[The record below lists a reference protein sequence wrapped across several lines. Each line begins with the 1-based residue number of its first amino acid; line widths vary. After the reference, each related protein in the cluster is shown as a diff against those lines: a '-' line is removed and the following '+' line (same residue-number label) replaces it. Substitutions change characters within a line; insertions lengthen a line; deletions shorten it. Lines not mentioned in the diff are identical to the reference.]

1 MFVTKYEVYLNRID
15 SFFTSRLKNQSVEI
29 HCTDRRWREWAYV
42 LICIT
47 FRRKI
52 FELL

>member
-1 MFVTKYEVYLNRID
+1 MYVTKYEVYLNRID
-15 SFFTSRLKNQSVEI
+15 SFFTSRLKNQSVDN
-29 HCTDRRWREWAYV
+29 TDRRWREWTYL